1 MQIFLLTPARIC
13 LSLKMAVCFIALLD
27 WGHIVHCLALLCPC
41 SSSNYKALPQIIK
54 LIARVKTMN
63 FCRLMH
69 LAGRGRIDA
78 ERAKREKINLIYF
91 STRTAKKNGDMKSNS
106 CNIFGLQCML
116 KSLSTLIKIGF
127 DRNSVSL
134 KD

>member
-1 MQIFLLTPARIC
+1 
-13 LSLKMAVCFIALLD
+13 
-27 WGHIVHCLALLCPC
+27 
-41 SSSNYKALPQIIK
+41 
-54 LIARVKTMN
+54 
-63 FCRLMH
+63 MH

-91 STRTAKKNGDMKSNS
+91 LTRTAKKNGDMKKSS
-106 CNIFGLQCML
+106 CTIFGLQYML

-127 DRNSVSL
+127 DRNTVSL